1 VSDPK
6 IVIKERICRCGHGA
20 LGHNI
25 LGPTVKPP
33 LGKCSKCKCSVFE
46 GRAGRAPAPTPPA
59 SGSTLE
65 LTATLAASEQEIRDL
80 RLMVCEMQQRLRDVV
95 ADLESYK
102 APEPGR
108 NDGVKW

>member
-46 GRAGRAPAPTPPA
+46 RGSAPAPAPTA
-59 SGSTLE
+59 EECLLE